1 MGTLPHRLA
10 VPAIVWKI
18 LPMKTFA
25 LALTLM
31 LGLLLAVPT
40 FAADKP
46 KAAKKLQHVVC
57 FKFKEAATKAQ
68 IEKLNK
74 EFAALK
80 EKIPGITG
88 YEAGVNNSPEGL
100 NKGFTHCYII
110 TFKTEKDREAYLPHP
125 EHQKFVTIVKEIVD
139 DVFVIDFWT
148 E

>member
-1 MGTLPHRLA
+1 
-10 VPAIVWKI
+10 
-18 LPMKTFA
+18 MKTFA

-31 LGLLLAVPT
+31 LGLILATPT